1 MALNV
6 VGLVGIIVF
15 YLLILGV
22 GLWAAFKRKR
32 SQSDELCEA
41 GDKTTESEDVML
53 AGRDIGLFVG
63 AMTMTGILEFIFCLL
78 LMWVGFSSSHDY
90 YVVDN
95 CWLFSGCY
103 PCLLYCLIKISW
115 FDCTII

>member
-6 VGLVGIIVF
+6 IGLVGIIVF

-32 SQSDELCEA
+32 NRGEEIVEG

-63 AMTMTGILEFIFCLL
+63 GMTMTGRSSLFICSSLVFLLEYGRLK
-78 LMWVGFSSSHDY
+78 
-90 YVVDN
+90 
-95 CWLFSGCY
+95 SGRWCQV
-103 PCLLYCLIKISW
+103 
-115 FDCTII
+115 

>member
-6 VGLVGIIVF
+6 LGLIGIIVF

-32 SQSDELCEA
+32 SQNDELCEG

-63 AMTMTGILEFIFCLL
+63 GMTMTGECSFSTYACFIFSITLL
-78 LMWVGFSSSHDY
+78 AFNRELMA
-90 YVVDN
+90 
-95 CWLFSGCY
+95 C
-103 PCLLYCLIKISW
+103 
-115 FDCTII
+115 